1 CCTRRRAVAVRP
13 SLAAA
18 AAPAWGA
25 PSAWS
30 EEGGSGTPSESSSSR
45 PRPPPGPA
53 AAGGVA
59 ALAGAGR
66 CAEALRELRR
76 LEACGAQPDA
86 ALDAE
91 LLEQVR
97 RVGTRYEETLEML
110 SWQVRDLPVFES
122 NEELRLE
129 WGFRSSGNMVWVVV
143 VWDTPDVDLVRA
155 LAGRLERSLSDHYDT
170 GVISCEPLW
179 QKRAYEEIWHKVA

>member
-1 CCTRRRAVAVRP
+1 KADGQQGIYHP
-13 SLAAA
+13 LPLFLAAA
-18 AAPAWGA
+18 PQ
-25 PSAWS
+25 
-30 EEGGSGTPSESSSSR
+30 
-45 PRPPPGPA
+45 
-53 AAGGVA
+53 
-59 ALAGAGR
+59 
-66 CAEALRELRR
+66 
-76 LEACGAQPDA
+76 ACGAQPDA

-179 QKRAYEEIWHKVA
+179 QKRAYEEIWHKVSVVEAAGKTTMDEILIDSTVDALDEPLGAVWVLDPGGH